1 MLLLHK
7 PLSLML
13 KQQLLMLSQK
23 HLG

>member
-7 PLSLML
+7 PLSLII
-13 KQQLLMLSQK
+13 KQQLLLLSQK